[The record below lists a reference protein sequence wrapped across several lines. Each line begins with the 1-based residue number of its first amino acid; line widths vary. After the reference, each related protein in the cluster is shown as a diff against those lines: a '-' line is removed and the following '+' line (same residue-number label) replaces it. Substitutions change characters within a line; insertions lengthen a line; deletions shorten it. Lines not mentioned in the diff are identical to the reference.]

1 MTSETKLRIKNMV
14 CSRCIR
20 VVREELESLG
30 FHVEN
35 VELGEA
41 VIHDSVT
48 AQKLILI
55 REALLRNGFEL
66 LEDRR
71 SQLIE
76 SVKNAVIDAVRNPGK
91 IRENYSTYLS
101 KVTGVEYPYLSGLFS
116 STENITIE
124 QYSILQKIEYIK
136 ELILYEEHTLGEIAR
151 MLGYSSVSH
160 LSNQFKK
167 VTGLTPSYFRELKN
181 ERRKALDEV
190 SRP

>member
-1 MTSETKLRIKNMV
+1 MV

-30 FHVEN
+30 FLVEN

-41 VIHDSVT
+41 VIHGSVT
-48 AQKLILI
+48 AEKLNRI
-55 REALLRNGFEL
+55 RESLLRNGFEL

-76 SVKNAVIDAVRNPGK
+76 SVKNAVIDIVRNPGK
-91 IRENYSTYLS
+91 MRENYSTYLS
-101 KVTGVEYPYLSGLFS
+101 KVTGVEYPYLSSLFS

-124 QYSILQKIEYIK
+124 QYGILQKIEYIK
-136 ELILYEEHTLGEIAR
+136 ELILYEEYSLKEIAH
-151 MLGYSSVSH
+151 MLGYSSISH

-167 VTGLTPSYFRELKN
+167 VTGLAPSYFRELKN
-181 ERRKALDEV
+181 ERRTALDEV

>member
-1 MTSETKLRIKNMV
+1 MTNETRLRIKNMV

-35 VELGEA
+35 IELGEA
-41 VIHDSVT
+41 VIQGSV
-48 AQKLILI
+48 AEEKLKRI
-55 REALLRNGFEL
+55 REALLGNGFEL

-76 SVKNAVIDAVRNPGK
+76 SVKNAVIDIVRNPGK
-91 IRENYSTYLS
+91 IKQNYSTYLS
-101 KVTGVEYPYLSGLFS
+101 KVTGVEYPYLSSLFS

-151 MLGYSSVSH
+151 LLGYSSVSH